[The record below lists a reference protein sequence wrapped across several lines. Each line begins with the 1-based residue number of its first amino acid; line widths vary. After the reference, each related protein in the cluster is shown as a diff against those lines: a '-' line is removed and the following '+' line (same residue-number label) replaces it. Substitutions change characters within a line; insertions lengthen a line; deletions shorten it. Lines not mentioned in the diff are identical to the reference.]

1 MAYDPILYHYQQRE
15 EAELSKIATGI
26 GKVFLQ
32 QVKEREKIRAYKAT
46 HLDPRNASRTPA
58 ADREPG
64 YKLRFGSSLNA
75 CKIICCFLYSYVNPS
90 YCTLEL
96 WVGNLPRVMNLY
108 GGSLPLQ

>member
-1 MAYDPILYHYQQRE
+1 MLPKAVLFQRE
-15 EAELSKIATGI
+15 EVELSKIATGI

-32 QVKEREKIRAYKAT
+32 QVKEREKIRAWKAT

-75 CKIICCFLYSYVNPS
+75 CEYLNP
-90 YCTLEL
+90 
-96 WVGNLPRVMNLY
+96 WR
-108 GGSLPLQ
+108 